1 MLSYEREL
9 IYSPQSESTILER
22 VRGILPEIIQ
32 LTGWPVLVELF
43 NMKGAIPGV
52 QIPSE
57 VPIAL
62 HDFMDFF
69 KGFESV
75 SAVRSIFGEETEN
88 VLKSLKVEFFSSKF
102 GYMGVSDE
110 DGHLIVSA
118 YYLREGE
125 LVSKYLDVIHEL
137 VHVRQFREGIPL
149 FDENYEYHNRPTEL
163 EAYKLAVNEGRRLG
177 MSDKQLF
184 EYLKVDWMDEDE
196 VRKLAKNLEVKA
208 PPKHALE
215 RVR

>member
-1 MLSYEREL
+1 MTLREFS
-9 IYSPQSESTILER
+9 IT
-22 VRGILPEIIQ
+22 
-32 LTGWPVLVELF
+32 
-43 NMKGAIPGV
+43 GV
-52 QIPSE
+52 QIPTQ

-62 HDFMDFF
+62 HDFTEYF
-69 KGFESV
+69 KGFEKLAS
-75 SAVRSIFGEETEN
+75 VRSIFGDETER
-88 VLKSLKVEFFSSKF
+88 VLASLKVEFFSSKF

-137 VHVRQFREGIPL
+137 VHVRQFREGHPL

-163 EAYKLAVNEGRRLG
+163 EAYELAIAEGRRLG
-177 MSDKQLF
+177 MSDKELF
-184 EYLKVDWMDEDE
+184 DYLKVDWMSEDE
-196 VRKLAKNLEVKA
+196 VRKLAKNLGVKVA
-208 PPKHALE
+208 PKRTGE

>member
-1 MLSYEREL
+1 MKLREFS
-9 IYSPQSESTILER
+9 IT
-22 VRGILPEIIQ
+22 
-32 LTGWPVLVELF
+32 
-43 NMKGAIPGV
+43 GV
-52 QIPSE
+52 QIPTQ

-62 HDFMDFF
+62 HNFTEYF
-69 KGFESV
+69 KGFEKLAS
-75 SAVRSIFGEETEN
+75 VRSIFGEETEQ
-88 VLKSLKVEFFSSKF
+88 VLASLKVEFFSSKF

-137 VHVRQFREGIPL
+137 VHVRQFREGRPL

-163 EAYKLAVNEGRRLG
+163 EAYELAIAEGRRLG
-177 MSDKQLF
+177 MSDKELF
-184 EYLKVDWMDEDE
+184 DYLKVDWMSEDE
-196 VRKLAKNLEVKA
+196 VRKLAKNLGVKVA
-208 PPKHALE
+208 PKRTVE